1 MPAAWELSVMNPL
14 ARKITLLRGMPE
26 GAISV
31 RPERRMPAR
40 LRDVTRIRRQGI
52 NGEERR
58 IMRRST
64 SPEAEENRRPSIWV
78 SKELCRDLRLAFL
91 AW

>member
-1 MPAAWELSVMNPL
+1 MPAARELSVMNPL
-14 ARKITLLRGMPE
+14 AMKITLLRGMPE

-52 NGEERR
+52 NGEER
-58 IMRRST
+58 
-64 SPEAEENRRPSIWV
+64 
-78 SKELCRDLRLAFL
+78 
-91 AW
+91 